1 MENDIVVN
9 PKLAVERL
17 EKAFNARDVDMLA
30 ECFDPLYMGEE
41 PLHAESAFR
50 GRERIR
56 ATWSSTFQRLPDF
69 TAKILR
75 AIADQDTCWTEW
87 KWTGTQ
93 ADKKRVEMRG
103 VTILGVRDGR
113 FVWGRLF
120 MEPVQAPGRGL
131 ESVVR

>member
-17 EKAFNARDVDMLA
+17 EKAFNARDVDALA

-56 ATWSSTFQRLPDF
+56 TTWNTTFQRLPDF

-75 AIADQDTCWTEW
+75 SIADQDTCWVEW

-103 VTILGVRDGR
+103 VTILGVRNGR
-113 FVWGRLF
+113 FIWGRLF
-120 MEPVQAPGRGL
+120 MEPVQAPGQGL